1 MEQDRVDETR
11 QWSKAPLVAQN
22 RIGMLQYTLLPLGL
36 GSLPNSSEKNSDLEK
51 AHVVYTLLHIL
62 FVYQETWMSSLI
74 PILEKNTCKY
84 NSQAS
89 DMIHYSMS
97 MLGEGMNEVMNS
109 TSDEKEELESKD
121 LLQQVLNI
129 V

>member
-1 MEQDRVDETR
+1 
-11 QWSKAPLVAQN
+11 
-22 RIGMLQYTLLPLGL
+22 
-36 GSLPNSSEKNSDLEK
+36 
-51 AHVVYTLLHIL
+51 
-62 FVYQETWMSSLI
+62 MSSLI

-84 NSQAS
+84 NLPAS

-121 LLQQVLNI
+121 LYSRSLALSKGKR
-129 V
+129 